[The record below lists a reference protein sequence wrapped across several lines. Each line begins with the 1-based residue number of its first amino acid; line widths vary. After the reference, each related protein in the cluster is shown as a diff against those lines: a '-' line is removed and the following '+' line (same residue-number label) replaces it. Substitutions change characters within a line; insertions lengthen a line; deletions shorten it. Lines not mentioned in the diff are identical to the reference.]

1 MTDEQQLTAAGNEMS
16 ASFLAAKKRSDETLA
31 KLEAKPSSFT
41 MLTGDRPTGRLHL
54 GHYFGSIR
62 ERVAMQERGVNTNII
77 IADYQVITDRDTT
90 EHIQD
95 NVLNLVLDY
104 MAAGIDPNK
113 TMMFTHSAVPAEN
126 QLLLPFLSLVTEAE
140 LHRNPTVKSEM
151 EASGHALTG
160 LLLTYP
166 VHQACDILFCKANVV
181 PIGKDNLPHVEIT
194 HASMAFD
201 AELSC
206 LYSSTRKNG
215 YTMFP
220 AGPSKEYLNK
230 GVFRLRDDA
239 PCALYALEVS
249 DEAYFRALHRAE
261 EFMRHSEEYSFNT
274 LGLILCG
281 LHIRW
286 QRRHH
291 YFCSQFVSEVLEQS
305 GALALPK
312 DSTLM
317 HPNDYALLP
326 QLKCL
331 YKGRLADLPQRKA
344 MELGETPSMVSIY
357 TGLLVELL
365 QRRAQRFFE

>member
-1 MTDEQQLTAAGNEMS
+1 MRIFIPD
-16 ASFLAAKKRSDETLA
+16 
-31 KLEAKPSSFT
+31 
-41 MLTGDRPTGRLHL
+41 
-54 GHYFGSIR
+54 
-62 ERVAMQERGVNTNII
+62 
-77 IADYQVITDRDTT
+77 
-90 EHIQD
+90 
-95 NVLNLVLDY
+95 
-104 MAAGIDPNK
+104 
-113 TMMFTHSAVPAEN
+113 
-126 QLLLPFLSLVTEAE
+126 LLLPLSYCVIF
-140 LHRNPTVKSEM
+140 
-151 EASGHALTG
+151 ALAQTFFWRKDFRCAI
-160 LLLTYP
+160 LILNRSTFPSAAAAIHIKETAMKTIYILLTRSGTLLSKLVY
-166 VHQACDILFCKANVV
+166 AAT
-181 PIGKDNLPHVEIT
+181 GASYT

-201 AELSC
+201 EELNC

-230 GVFRLRDDA
+230 GVFRLRGDA
-239 PCALYALEVS
+239 PCALYALDVT
-249 DEAYFRALHRAE
+249 DEAYVRARRRAE
-261 EFMRHSEEYSFNT
+261 HMMARGELYRFNT
-274 LGLILCG
+274 LGLILCA

-286 QRRHH
+286 QRRRH

-317 HPNDYALLP
+317 HPNDYTLLP

-344 MELGETPSMVSIY
+344 MDLGETPSMVSIY